1 VDIDVNTRKYWEDG
15 TYTDDVYE
23 RFWTSFNTQG
33 DPAPTPTFENNVF
46 YQAYSFTDNQGYIV
60 SGNMSIQFSKNL
72 DTVLTFSAEYKMDK
86 TFVNP
91 LYGTLEKSISGHNIP
106 SYSNNEFKVTGLEVC
121 EKLYNNLK
129 NSATGG
135 GSVDW
140 DIISIKECRPDG
152 DQWPSS
158 LSIKITKQ

>member
-1 VDIDVNTRKYWEDG
+1 MNIRKYWENG

-60 SGNMSIQFSKNL
+60 SGNMSIQFNKNL
-72 DTVLTFSAEYKMDK
+72 DTVLTFSAEYHMDK

-91 LYGTLEKSISGHNIP
+91 LYGTLD
-106 SYSNNEFKVTGLEVC
+106 KVYQGMIFHYILIM
-121 EKLYNNLK
+121 NLK
-129 NSATGG
+129 LQVLRYVKNCT
-135 GSVDW
+135 
-140 DIISIKECRPDG
+140 
-152 DQWPSS
+152 
-158 LSIKITKQ
+158 IT